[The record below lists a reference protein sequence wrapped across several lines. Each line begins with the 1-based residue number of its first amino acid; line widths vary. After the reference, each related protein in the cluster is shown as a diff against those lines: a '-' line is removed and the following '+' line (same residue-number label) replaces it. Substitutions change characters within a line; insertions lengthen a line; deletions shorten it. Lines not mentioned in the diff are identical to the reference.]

1 MNGICRSFPQSILE
15 LLRGSGT
22 TGDNKL
28 CTTLFCISSAL
39 KKLSQT
45 TPLPE
50 TRSADLRLVS
60 MKYCFA
66 TDYPGFEITRFC
78 NHMPKEWDRVIS
90 R

>member
-1 MNGICRSFPQSILE
+1 MNGICRSFPPSILK
-15 LLRGSGT
+15 LLRGMGT

-50 TRSADLRLVS
+50 TRSADS
-60 MKYCFA
+60 A
-66 TDYPGFEITRFC
+66 PGGQHMSRGSTR
-78 NHMPKEWDRVIS
+78 PKQA
-90 R
+90 